1 MAGEPVE
8 QLATALVVQ
17 RGRCGDAAGGTLGE
31 RLLEYGAQETLLWAQ
46 RSRWPPLRR
55 QGSKQLTLPVV
66 GRVLGDSPHAI
77 GPPAGHTIV
86 PCMAIPARDVTV
98 THGPRSPSCGNY
110 VRWRP
115 CR

>member
-17 RGRCGDAAGGTLGE
+17 RRRRGHAAGGELGE
-31 RLLEYGAQETLLWAQ
+31 RLLEYGAQKTLLWAQ
-46 RSRWPPLRR
+46 RSRWPPLRS

-77 GPPAGHTIV
+77 GPRLGRQLYQAW
-86 PCMAIPARDVTV
+86 RFLLVT
-98 THGPRSPSCGNY
+98 
-110 VRWRP
+110 
-115 CR
+115 